1 MQRAVQTGDF
11 SVIVIGASAGGVP
24 ALKQLFAGLP
34 HDLQAAIFVVLHFPS
49 SRTSYL
55 PEILSKV
62 GPLKAHHVIATEEIR
77 AGEVYIACP
86 NRHLVI
92 EEGLVLATTAPKENR
107 HRPAINPLFRSA
119 AWAFGSRVIGVV
131 LSGILDDGTAGLWEI
146 KRHGGKAVVQ
156 SPTDADHPQMPQNAI
171 ANVDVDYV
179 VPIGK
184 MADVLAS
191 LCKCE
196 TAHEY

>member
-1 MQRAVQTGDF
+1 MPNGDF
-11 SVIVIGASAGGVP
+11 SIIVIGASAGGVP
-24 ALKQLFAGLP
+24 PLKQLFASLP
-34 HDLQAAIFVVLHFPS
+34 PDLPAAIFVVLHFPS
-49 SRTSYL
+49 SSTSYL

-62 GPLKAHHVIATEEIR
+62 GPLKAHHVIGTEEIR
-77 AGEVYIACP
+77 PGEVYVASP
-86 NRHLVI
+86 NRHLMIEDGSVI
-92 EEGLVLATTAPKENR
+92 ASTAPKENR
-107 HRPAINPLFRSA
+107 NRPAINPLFRSA
-119 AWAFGSRVIGVV
+119 AWAFGPRVIGVV

-156 SPTDADHPQMPQNAI
+156 SPADADHPQMPQSAI
-171 ANVDVDYV
+171 ANVEVDYV
-179 VPIGK
+179 VPIDK

>member
-1 MQRAVQTGDF
+1 MPTGDF

-24 ALKQLFAGLP
+24 ALKQLFESLP
-34 HDLQAAIFVVLHFPS
+34 PDLPAAIFVVLHFPS
-49 SRTSYL
+49 SGTSYL
-55 PEILSKV
+55 PEILSKL

-77 AGEVYIACP
+77 AGEVYVAPP
-86 NRHLVI
+86 NRHLEVD
-92 EEGLVLATTAPKENR
+92 EVSVAATTAPKENR
-107 HRPAINPLFRSA
+107 NRPAINPLFRSA
-119 AWAFGSRVIGVV
+119 ARAFGPRVIGVV

-156 SPTDADHPQMPQNAI
+156 SPADADHPQMPQSAI

-179 VPIGK
+179 VPIDK
-184 MADVLAS
+184 MADILAS